1 MAVNVKRIAK
11 NSIYLYIRM
20 VVTML
25 ITIFSSRVVLQ
36 TLGIEGFG
44 TYNIIYG
51 IVTLFLFIQSSLNTA
66 TLRFISSSIAIYCEK
81 EQIIIFISSFQVTI
95 ALSLLILLLLETV
108 GLYLINNVLNIG
120 VEYRGISNFCYQVC
134 VLSYVFQMLRIPF
147 TSLVVSHE
155 RMSFYAIISIVE
167 SICKLLAAFL
177 LFFSG
182 DSKLVDYCVYISAST
197 FICTAITIIYSVI
210 SFSTCRIYIMRN
222 DVDYL
227 KKILVFSGWTTLS
240 SFSNSVSQQ
249 GGNILMNI
257 YSGVIANAAW
267 GIAHQ
272 VNTAFAALAASLQ
285 TAFSPQ
291 INKSYAERDIKGL
304 MTLVSRS
311 SSIAYYMVLFLS
323 VPIICN
329 VDFILDF
336 WLVTPPDFL
345 GKFCVFIILFQMI
358 DTMQAPFNTLIFATG
373 KVKFYNIWLSLIL
386 ILNVII
392 SAILLSKGYSPVFV
406 PITMFVLNG
415 ITGLLRFLHINLYLR
430 IEIKDYFT
438 NYLSRM
444 LLVTI
449 VCFVTSY
456 VFIFVCDKLMLG
468 GLIKFLI
475 SAILTI
481 FIVFLLG
488 FSKADKHKLLG
499 ILKG

>member
-1 MAVNVKRIAK
+1 MTVNVKRIAK

-36 TLGIEGFG
+36 TLGVEGFG

-66 TLRFISSSIAIYCEK
+66 TLRFISNSIAICSEK
-81 EQIIIFISSFQVTI
+81 EQIKIFNSSFQVTI
-95 ALSLLILLLLETV
+95 ALSLLVFLLLETV
-108 GLYLINNVLNIG
+108 GLYIIDKVLNIG
-120 VEYRGISNFCYQVC
+120 VEYKEISNFCYQVC

-147 TSLVVSHE
+147 ISLLVSHE
-155 RMSFYAIISIVE
+155 KMSFYAIISILE
-167 SICKLLAAFL
+167 SVCKLLAAFL

-182 DSKLVDYCVYISAST
+182 DSKLVDYCIYISAST
-197 FICTAITIIYSVI
+197 FICTAIAIIYSII
-210 SFSTCRIYIMRN
+210 SFSTCRVRLK
-222 DVDYL
+222 VDINYL
-227 KKILVFSGWTTLS
+227 KKIFAFSGWTTLS

-291 INKSYAERDIKGL
+291 INKSYAERDTRGL
-304 MTLVSRS
+304 MTLVNRS

-323 VPIICN
+323 VPVICN
-329 VDFILDF
+329 VNFVLDF
-336 WLVTPPDFL
+336 WLVTPPEFSDD
-345 GKFCVFIILFQMI
+345 FCVFIMLFQMI

-373 KVKFYNIWLSLIL
+373 KVKFYNIWLSSVL

-392 SAILLSKGYSPVFV
+392 SAVLLSNGYSPVFV
-406 PITMFVLNG
+406 PITMVILNC
-415 ITGLLRFLHINLYLR
+415 ITGILRFLHINLYLK
-430 IEIKDYFT
+430 IEIKDYLV

-444 LLVTI
+444 LLVTG
-449 VCFVTSY
+449 VCFIASY
-456 VFIFVCDKLMLG
+456 LCIFVCNELMLG
-468 GLIKFLI
+468 GIVKVFI
-475 SAILTI
+475 SAILTV
-481 FIVFLLG
+481 FIILLLG
-488 FSKADKHKLLG
+488 FSRTDKHKLLD
-499 ILKG
+499 IIKG

>member
-81 EQIIIFISSFQVTI
+81 EQIKIFNSSFQVTI

-197 FICTAITIIYSVI
+197 YLYS
-210 SFSTCRIYIMRN
+210 
-222 DVDYL
+222 DYD
-227 KKILVFSGWTTLS
+227 
-240 SFSNSVSQQ
+240 
-249 GGNILMNI
+249 NI
-257 YSGVIANAAW
+257 
-267 GIAHQ
+267 
-272 VNTAFAALAASLQ
+272 
-285 TAFSPQ
+285 
-291 INKSYAERDIKGL
+291 
-304 MTLVSRS
+304 
-311 SSIAYYMVLFLS
+311 
-323 VPIICN
+323 
-329 VDFILDF
+329 
-336 WLVTPPDFL
+336 
-345 GKFCVFIILFQMI
+345 
-358 DTMQAPFNTLIFATG
+358 
-373 KVKFYNIWLSLIL
+373 
-386 ILNVII
+386 
-392 SAILLSKGYSPVFV
+392 
-406 PITMFVLNG
+406 
-415 ITGLLRFLHINLYLR
+415 
-430 IEIKDYFT
+430 
-438 NYLSRM
+438 
-444 LLVTI
+444 
-449 VCFVTSY
+449 
-456 VFIFVCDKLMLG
+456 
-468 GLIKFLI
+468 
-475 SAILTI
+475 
-481 FIVFLLG
+481 
-488 FSKADKHKLLG
+488 
-499 ILKG
+499 